1 MTLVSL
7 RNCDAPPKSVTVA
20 RPFQRG
26 DPLFSQQPGAAIIF
40 AVTVATSLIGLFAAP
55 QLIDRSLFRPYW
67 FLRRRQ
73 YDTIFMSGF
82 VHADL
87 GHLFFNMFTFYF
99 FAFPLERYIGTVK
112 FLVLYFFGLVVSD
125 SWTYFKHRDDREYAS
140 LGASGAIA
148 AVLFAFIVYFP
159 TTTLALMLI
168 PVPIPAPLFAVGYL
182 AYEYW
187 AGRQQRGRIN
197 HDAHLCG
204 ALWGIVFVAVT
215 DPSAFGRLLQ
225 LLG

>member
-1 MTLVSL
+1 
-7 RNCDAPPKSVTVA
+7 
-20 RPFQRG
+20 
-26 DPLFSQQPGAAIIF
+26 LFQQPGATIIF
-40 AVTVATSLIGLFAAP
+40 VVTIATSLIGLFAAP

-67 FLRRRQ
+67 FLRRKQ
-73 YDTIFMSGF
+73 YDTIYMSGF
-82 VHADL
+82 VHADV
-87 GHLFFNMFTFYF
+87 GHLIFNMFTFYF
-99 FAFPLERYIGTVK
+99 FAFSLEGYIGTVK
-112 FLVLYFFGLVVSD
+112 FLLLYFFGLVISD
-125 SWTYFKHRDDREYAS
+125 SWTYFKQRDNPEYAS

-159 TTTLALMLI
+159 TAKLGFMLI
-168 PVPIPAPLFAVGYL
+168 PVPIPAPLFAVGYI

-204 ALWGIVFVAVT
+204 ALGGILFVAVT

-225 LLG
+225 VIG